1 MGKAPKL
8 AGTGF
13 LAVLL
18 LAGIVL
24 TGCTKRP
31 NPEQLTQLEQACAA
45 ADKAEQTVQ
54 EREAELQRL
63 QSELAQKQR
72 TLQEVQRE
80 KASKE
85 SRLNALRGDLQ
96 QTQAE
101 MDRIRRDR
109 GAPPPP
115 SPSNRSNG
123 GSR

>member
-13 LAVLL
+13 LVVLL
-18 LAGIVL
+18 LVGVAL

-31 NPEQLTQLEQACAA
+31 NPEQLTQLEEACAA
-45 ADKAEQTVQ
+45 ADAAEQTVV
-54 EREAELQRL
+54 EKEAELQRL
-63 QSELAQKQR
+63 QAELAQKQR

-80 KASKE
+80 KAAAE

-101 MDRIRRDR
+101 MDRIIRER
-109 GAPPPP
+109 GTPPPP
-115 SPSNRSNG
+115 PTSNR
-123 GSR
+123 

>member
-18 LAGIVL
+18 LAGVVL
-24 TGCTKRP
+24 TGCTQRP
-31 NPEQLTQLEQACAA
+31 DPDQLTQLEEACAA
-45 ADKAEQTVQ
+45 ADKAEQTVT
-54 EREAELQRL
+54 EKEAELQRL
-63 QSELAQKQR
+63 QNELTQKQR

-80 KASKE
+80 KASAE

-101 MDRIRRDR
+101 IDRVIRER
-109 GAPPPP
+109 GTPPPP
-115 SPSNRSNG
+115 PTSNR
-123 GSR
+123 

>member
-18 LAGIVL
+18 FAGVAL

-31 NPEQLTQLEQACAA
+31 DPEQMTQLEQACAA
-45 ADKAEQTVQ
+45 ADQAEQTVR

-63 QSELAQKQR
+63 QTELTQKQR
-72 TLQEVQRE
+72 TLEEARRE
-80 KASKE
+80 RAAIE
-85 SRLNALRGDLQ
+85 SRLNALRSDLQ

-101 MDRIRRDR
+101 MERIRRER
-109 GAPPPP
+109 STMVPPPLD
-115 SPSNRSNG
+115 R
-123 GSR
+123 